1 MITSYSKTNIGKKR
15 NINQDYVYVNHSQ
28 IGLLDNLF
36 IVADGMGG
44 HRAGGF
50 ASRFAVNNLATLISS
65 YNKSSEPKDILK
77 DNIMEV
83 NKLLFDKSNTDKELS
98 GMGTT
103 IVAATIKARTLYFA
117 HVGDSRLYIVNTE
130 IKQMTT
136 DHSLVNEM
144 VRLGQIRPEEAKNHP
159 DRNVIT
165 RAVGIAPKVE
175 VDIADRRIRNNDY
188 VLMCTDGLTS
198 MVENEDIFKTI
209 VSARDPV
216 EATVDLINM
225 ANNNGG
231 KDNIG
236 IIVIDPRDRRI
247 SNE

>member
-15 NINQDYVYVNHSQ
+15 NINQDYVYVNHSG

-50 ASRFAVNNLATLISS
+50 ASRFATSNLASLISS
-65 YNKSSEPKDILK
+65 YTKSNEPKDILR
-77 DNIMEV
+77 DNIMGV
-83 NKLLFDKSNTDKELS
+83 NKLLFDKSKTDKELS

-103 IVAATIKARTLYFA
+103 IVAATIKSRTLYYA
-117 HVGDSRLYIVNTE
+117 HVGDSRLYIINTD

-165 RAVGIAPKVE
+165 RAVGIAPKVD

-188 VLMCTDGLTS
+188 ILLCTDGLTS
-198 MVENEDIFKTI
+198 MVENEDIFRII

-216 EATVDLINM
+216 EATCDLINM